1 MKKKTH
7 QHLRPTTTRIS
18 GRGEVPTRVQYLPR
32 KFELPVAGDRV
43 TTEGREGL
51 FWARRL
57 REGSVEE
64 YDPAPKKGKPRK
76 SEETT

>member
-1 MKKKTH
+1 VTKKHKY
-7 QHLRPTTTRIS
+7 LRPTKVNIS

-32 KFELPVAGDRV
+32 KFELPVAGTSV

-51 FWARRL
+51 FWSRRL